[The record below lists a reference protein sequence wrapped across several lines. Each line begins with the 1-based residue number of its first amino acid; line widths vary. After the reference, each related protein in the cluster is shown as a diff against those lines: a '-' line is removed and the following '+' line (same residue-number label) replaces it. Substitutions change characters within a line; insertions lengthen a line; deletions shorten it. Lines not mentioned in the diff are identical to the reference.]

1 VHHII
6 LDSDASFWSA
16 FKDAMFFKAIQAVQA
31 LSGWSWFNNLQFSSL
46 MACTHR
52 RAGKFQQSIL
62 FNYERT

>member
-16 FKDAMFFKAIQAVQA
+16 FKDAMYFKAIQAVQA

-46 MACTHR
+46 MA
-52 RAGKFQQSIL
+52 
-62 FNYERT
+62 